1 MKKEELESLAKS
13 IAEMEKE
20 MRLGKSVQD
29 FDARIENLIQDLT
42 LEDLFLIDE
51 YIQKLLT

>member
-1 MKKEELESLAKS
+1 MKKEELENLAKS